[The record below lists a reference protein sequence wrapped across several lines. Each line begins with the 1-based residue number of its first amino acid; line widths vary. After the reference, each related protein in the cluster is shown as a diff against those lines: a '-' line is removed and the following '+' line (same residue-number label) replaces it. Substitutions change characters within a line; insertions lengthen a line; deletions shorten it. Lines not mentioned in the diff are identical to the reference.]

1 MNTQAAEKI
10 KSIFDT
16 VGNAAEAQKNELIS
30 EIEQALEAESSN
42 DDAIEE
48 DSLTEESLST
58 DQVINR
64 LESSSDILSFQGI
77 KKVRA
82 IRQKIELKSMDGQS
96 LKVLM
101 PEISDRAL
109 FRAIFQILF
118 QAQRVKEELVSF
130 VSDKEIQVVLN
141 DLNDVLITGLES
153 LRLSADQKILLK
165 ALMEEIETL
174 NTEFKKPLLEQST
187 DKIKSFEKKLEEQ
200 IQMIEGWVEPF
211 TRLFL

>member
-1 MNTQAAEKI
+1 
-10 KSIFDT
+10 
-16 VGNAAEAQKNELIS
+16 
-30 EIEQALEAESSN
+30 
-42 DDAIEE
+42 
-48 DSLTEESLST
+48 
-58 DQVINR
+58 
-64 LESSSDILSFQGI
+64 
-77 KKVRA
+77 
-82 IRQKIELKSMDGQS
+82 MDGQS